1 VKTVEQVMSSDV
13 ITIGTT
19 RTAADA
25 IALMLERD
33 VAVLPV
39 VDDGERLVGLITMR
53 DLLRALPYR
62 PVVEVMRQDMQMISP
77 HMPLAEAY
85 TLLERQRT
93 GQLPVADDGRVV
105 GLITIEDVLRALG
118 LPTDPLTELPWSA
131 ALRARAVDLLKRGF
145 EIAIIF
151 IDLDN
156 FGTVNKQYG
165 HVMGDRY
172 IQAVAHALQAM
183 VDPSRELLCRYGGDE
198 FAILTTRHRDDAE
211 ALGRRAVQIIEK
223 LSVPGAPEDIALA
236 ASMGI
241 AGGKRTTERQDI
253 HYEAT
258 VDDLITLASRQTTLA
273 KVQKA
278 GGTPGWAGAGAQPR
292 LRLRRVTLS
301 SEGGEARAVVEL
313 GVGDEQ
319 FVGES
324 RAPNIGVAPWRALA
338 ESTVLAVNQ
347 VLPDGWMAAVDDVG
361 IVRAFSQ
368 MLATVTVHL
377 GQAEGSSRPYAGC
390 VMVEDDIGQAVVKAT
405 LQALNRRLG
414 RLLAA
419 RAGQSS

>member
-1 VKTVEQVMSSDV
+1 MKTVEQVMSADIV
-13 ITIGTT
+13 TIGAT

-33 VAVLPV
+33 SSVLPV
-39 VDDGERLVGLITMR
+39 IDDNGRLVGLITMR

-62 PVVEVMRQDMQMISP
+62 PVVEVMRQDIQMISP
-77 HMPLAEAY
+77 HMPLTEAY
-85 TLLERQRT
+85 TLLDRQRT
-93 GQLPVADDGRVV
+93 GQLPVVSDGRMI
-105 GLITIEDVLRALG
+105 GLIAIEDVLRTLG

-156 FGTVNKQYG
+156 FGQINKQYG
-165 HVMGDRY
+165 HVTGDRY
-172 IQAVAHALQAM
+172 IQAVAQALQAM
-183 VDPSRELLCRYGGDE
+183 VDSSRELLCRYGGDE

-211 ALGRRAVQIIEK
+211 ALGRSAVHVIEK
-223 LSVPGAPEDIALA
+223 LSVPGAPEGIALA

-241 AGGKRTTERQDI
+241 AGGKRSTERQDI

-258 VDDLITLASRQTTLA
+258 VDDLITLASRQTTQA

-278 GGTPGWAGAGAQPR
+278 GGVSAAGAGAQPR

-301 SEGGEARAVVEL
+301 TEGGQAHAVVEL
-313 GVGDEQ
+313 GLREEQ
-319 FVGES
+319 FIGES
-324 RAPNIGVAPWRALA
+324 RAPNIGAAPWRALA
-338 ESTVLAVNQ
+338 ESTVTAVNQ
-347 VLPDGWMAAVDDVG
+347 ALPEGWIASVDDVG

-377 GQAEGSSRPYAGC
+377 GQPEASSKSYAGC
-390 VMVEDDIGQAVVKAT
+390 VIVEDDIGQAVVKAT
-405 LQALNRRLG
+405 LQALNWRLG
-414 RLLAA
+414 RLLTA
-419 RAGQSS
+419 RGRP

>member
-1 VKTVEQVMSSDV
+1 MKTVEQVMSADV
-13 ITIGTT
+13 VTIGAT

-25 IALMLERD
+25 IALTLERD
-33 VAVLPV
+33 ISVLPV
-39 VDDGERLVGLITMR
+39 VDDNGRVLGLITMR

-62 PVVEVMRQDMQMISP
+62 PAVEVMRQDIQMITP
-77 HMPLAEAY
+77 QMPLTEAY
-85 TLLERQRT
+85 ALLDRQRT
-93 GQLPVADDGRVV
+93 GQLPVVADGRII

-156 FGTVNKQYG
+156 FGLINKQHG

-172 IQAVAHALQAM
+172 IQAVAQALQAIA
-183 VDPSRELLCRYGGDE
+183 DPSRELLCRYGGDE

-211 ALGRRAVQIIEK
+211 ALGRSAVHVIEK
-223 LSVPGAPEDIALA
+223 LSVPGAPEGIALA

-241 AGGKRTTERQDI
+241 AGGKRTTERHDI

-258 VDDLITLASRQTTLA
+258 VDDLITLASRQTTQA

-278 GGTPGWAGAGAQPR
+278 GGVTAGAGLQVR

-301 SEGGEARAVVEL
+301 TEGGQAHAVVEL
-313 GVGDEQ
+313 SLRDEQ
-319 FVGES
+319 FIGES
-324 RAPNIGVAPWRALA
+324 RTPNIGAAPWRALA
-338 ESTVLAVNQ
+338 ESTVTAVNQ
-347 VLPDGWMAAVDDVG
+347 ALPEGWIASVDDVG

-377 GQAEGSSRPYAGC
+377 GQPEASSKSYAGC
-390 VMVEDDIGQAVVKAT
+390 VIVEDDIGQAVVKAT
-405 LQALNRRLG
+405 LQALNWRLG
-414 RLLAA
+414 RLLAGRGA
-419 RAGQSS
+419 R

>member
-1 VKTVEQVMSSDV
+1 MKTVEQVMSAEV
-13 ITIGTT
+13 VTIGAT

-25 IALMLERD
+25 IALTLERD
-33 VAVLPV
+33 VSVLPV
-39 VDDGERLVGLITMR
+39 VDDDGRVLGLITLR

-62 PVVEVMRQDMQMISP
+62 PVVEVMRQDIQMITP
-77 HMPLAEAY
+77 EMPLTEAY
-85 TLLERQRT
+85 ALLDRQRT
-93 GQLPVADDGRVV
+93 GQLPVVSDARII
-105 GLITIEDVLRALG
+105 GLITIDDVLRALG

-156 FGTVNKQYG
+156 FGVINKQHG

-172 IQAVAHALQAM
+172 IQAVAQALQAM

-198 FAILTTRHRDDAE
+198 FAVLTTRHRDDAE
-211 ALGRRAVQIIEK
+211 ALGRGAVHVIEK
-223 LSVPGAPEDIALA
+223 LSVPGAPEGIALA

-241 AGGKRTTERQDI
+241 AGGKRTTERHDI

-258 VDDLITLASRQTTLA
+258 VDDLITLASRQTTQA
-273 KVQKA
+273 KMQKA
-278 GGTPGWAGAGAQPR
+278 GGVAAAAGSQIR

-301 SEGGEARAVVEL
+301 TEAGQAHAVVEL
-313 GVGDEQ
+313 ALRDEQ
-319 FVGES
+319 FIGES
-324 RAPNIGVAPWRALA
+324 RAPNIGAAPWRALA
-338 ESTVLAVNQ
+338 ESTVAAVNQ
-347 VLPDGWMAAVDDVG
+347 TLPEGWIASVDDVG

-377 GQAEGSSRPYAGC
+377 GQPEASSKSYAGC
-390 VMVEDDIGQAVVKAT
+390 VIVEDDIGQAVVKAT
-405 LQALNRRLG
+405 LQALNWRLG
-414 RLLAA
+414 RLLAS
-419 RAGQSS
+419 RGTR